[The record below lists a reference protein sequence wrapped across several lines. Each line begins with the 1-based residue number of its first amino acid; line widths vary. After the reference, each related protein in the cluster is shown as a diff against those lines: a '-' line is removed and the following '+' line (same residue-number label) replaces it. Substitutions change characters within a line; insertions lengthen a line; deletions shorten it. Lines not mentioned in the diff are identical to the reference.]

1 MDVALLVLG
10 ATIGLSTGLI
20 CRKNNIHILP
30 TYRDMDMGVIGKRVY
45 YT

>member
-10 ATIGLSTGLI
+10 ATIGLSAGLI
-20 CRKNNIHILP
+20 CRRNNIHILP
-30 TYRDMDMGVIGKRVY
+30 TYRDMDMAVIGKKAY